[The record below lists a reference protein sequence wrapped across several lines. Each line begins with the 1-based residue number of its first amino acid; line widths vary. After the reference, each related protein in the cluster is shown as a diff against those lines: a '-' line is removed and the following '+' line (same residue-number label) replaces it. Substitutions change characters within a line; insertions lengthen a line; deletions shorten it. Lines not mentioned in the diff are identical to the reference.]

1 MMGIFTIFS
10 GYLPKPRHLQPD
22 KKLEEVT
29 DKRRDDDG
37 YDDLEREE
45 EEEGIVVVV
54 EQFKPINH
62 PIEPSEDD
70 RPMKH
75 PLPFSSMEEGE
86 LTKTFI
92 ENLRKMAESPK
103 GNEGGIRWKTSK
115 LADRKRQHY
124 DQGHPLLPSS
134 NYNFFQVFQQCKDFE
149 A

>member
-1 MMGIFTIFS
+1 MVGIFTIFS
-10 GYLPKPRHLQPD
+10 GYLPKPRHLQP
-22 KKLEEVT
+22 LEEVT
-29 DKRRDDDG
+29 EKRRDHDG
-37 YDDLEREE
+37 YADLEREE
-45 EEEGIVVVV
+45 EEGIVVAV

-62 PIEPSEDD
+62 PTEPSEDD

-75 PLPFSSMEEGE
+75 PLPFSSMVNEEGE
-86 LTKTFI
+86 MTKTFI

-103 GNEGGIRWKTSK
+103 GNEGGICSKTSK
-115 LADRKRQHY
+115 LVDRKRQHY